1 MKKKFK
7 CSCGN
12 TTSRTGKDAVAST
25 NRTRAQFN
33 VPVSNPRITAVKVTR
48 KP

>member
-7 CSCGN
+7 CNCGS
-12 TTSRTGKDAVAST
+12 TTSRMGKDATAT
-25 NRTRAQFN
+25 ANKTRARFN